1 MTHHRSHAHQSRWP
15 WAVIVALL
23 ASIPAFYDSL
33 MPHPAVWANGLYV
46 ISGLVLFG
54 SVWHATRA
62 APLAWLRM
70 EFFDSSAP
78 AELRLTLWPGGAERV
93 LARAHPHGEWVEW
106 LD

>member
-1 MTHHRSHAHQSRWP
+1 VHSVVWQYLPSATRSNIEST
-15 WAVIVALL
+15 L
-23 ASIPAFYDSL
+23 AQAG
-33 MPHPAVWANGLYV
+33 AR
-46 ISGLVLFG
+46 
-54 SVWHATRA
+54 ATRA